1 MAELLAFGALSLYWA
16 GIFWVLWKLARYE
29 HPPAPARH
37 PDRGPALPPSAAGEP
52 GPKRVRLVLESGE
65 TVELLDFSGVARTSS
80 EQPLPLE
87 LGPVEAPS
95 PTAREVIAARP
106 HWWSADTTPE
116 AFAVPRALWV
126 APSFLLLYAGLSAAI
141 VPLLS
146 SLTEWYAGALAVVT
160 GRQRWELLAMG
171 GSLSFRPF
179 LALLILLLS
188 IFAVGSWA
196 QRLKLLLFAWT
207 LYAATILLVDA
218 TLVRYHDLWTPWPF
232 APVGGIVAGLAGLVV
247 IIVTVFSRYLLPTGI
262 RVLPRRRRS
271 RLFLLVF
278 LTCVG
283 LAIAITVGFSWAREE
298 YFDGLHIRFIGGLDS
313 NLVIFLLALVILLFV
328 ASATLEHGKPT
339 HGPRLSVAFLIPAHN
354 EARDLGECIRAID
367 AAAAGYGGDCEL
379 YVVDNDSS
387 DDTARVARA
396 ALAKCHNIKGDVL
409 HCPTPGKAR
418 ALNLGLSRITQDVVI
433 RIDADTMVSPSLL
446 DAVLPWFWDES
457 VGGVSGL
464 PLPNEATP
472 RWLYPLRIAEVYYGV
487 AFLRVAQGAADAIM
501 VMPGMI
507 AAYRR
512 ALVEELG
519 GFAEGINGEDADIT
533 MRIGRL
539 GYRIVTD
546 LDVHVRTEVP
556 ETLAHL
562 REQRQRWARGLFHM
576 AGRNMS
582 IIWMRQGLRGL
593 WILPWSIFNASRRS
607 MMIPILV
614 CAFVVELLDPT
625 VFALREISVVA
636 GFLIGLQL
644 VVISVL
650 LLAYRQFAAM
660 PFVPAYLLFRMF
672 RAYTAFET
680 LLTLRLKQ
688 STAGAGAATTPG
700 GGLSGARP
708 ST

>member
-1 MAELLAFGALSLYWA
+1 MTELLLLGAFCLYWA
-16 GIFWVLWKLARYE
+16 GFLWVLWWITLHE
-29 HPPAPARH
+29 GSPPVVVAP
-37 PDRGPALPPSAAGEP
+37 
-52 GPKRVRLVLESGE
+52 
-65 TVELLDFSGVARTSS
+65 
-80 EQPLPLE
+80 
-87 LGPVEAPS
+87 
-95 PTAREVIAARP
+95 P
-106 HWWSADTTPE
+106 HWWSADTAPE
-116 AFAVPRALWV
+116 AFAVRRPLWV
-126 APSFLLLYAGLSAAI
+126 APSFLLLFAGLSAAI

-146 SLTEWYAGALAVVT
+146 SMTEWYAEALAVVT
-160 GRQRWELLAMG
+160 GKQRWELLAQG

-188 IFAVGSWA
+188 LFAVGSWA
-196 QRLKLLLFAWT
+196 LRVKLLLFAWT

-218 TLVRYHDLWTPWPF
+218 TLVRYHDQWTPWPF
-232 APVGGIVAGLAGLVV
+232 APVGGIVAGLTGLLV
-247 IIVTVFSRYLLPTGI
+247 IIVTVFARYLLPTGI

-271 RLFLLVF
+271 RLFLWVF
-278 LTCVG
+278 LASIV

-298 YFDGLHIRFIGGLDS
+298 FFDGLHIRFIGGLDS
-313 NLVIFLLALVILLFV
+313 NLVIFLLALVIMLFA
-328 ASATLEHGKPT
+328 ASATVEHGRPT
-339 HGPRLSVAFLIPAHN
+339 QGPRLSVAFLIPAHN
-354 EARDLGECIRAID
+354 EARDLHECIRAID
-367 AAAAGYGGDCEL
+367 VAAAGYPGGCTL
-379 YVVDNDSS
+379 YVVDNNSS
-387 DDTARVARA
+387 DDTVEVARE
-396 ALAKCHNIKGDVL
+396 ALARCHNVKGRVL
-409 HCPTPGKAR
+409 LCPTPGKAH
-418 ALNLGLSRITQDVVI
+418 ALNLGLSRISEDIVI
-433 RIDADTMVSPSLL
+433 RIDADTIVGPSML
-446 DAVLPWFWDES
+446 DAVVPWFWDES

-464 PLPNEATP
+464 PLPREATP

-512 ALVEELG
+512 RLVEELG
-519 GFAEGINGEDADIT
+519 GIAEGINGEDADIT

-546 LDVHVRTEVP
+546 LDVRVQTEVP
-556 ETLAHL
+556 ETIAHL

-582 IIWMRQGLRGL
+582 TIWMRQGLRGV

-614 CAFVVELLDPT
+614 CAVVVEFLDPT

-636 GFLIGLQL
+636 GFLVGLQL
-644 VVISVL
+644 VVVSVL
-650 LLAYRQFAAM
+650 LLANRQFAAI

-680 LLTLRLKQ
+680 LLTLRLKPA
-688 STAGAGAATTPG
+688 TADAGAATTPG
-700 GGLSGARP
+700 GRLSGAQP

>member
-1 MAELLAFGALSLYWA
+1 MTELLLFGALSLYWA
-16 GIFWVLWKLARYE
+16 GILWVLWKLARYE
-29 HPPAPARH
+29 RSPAPER
-37 PDRGPALPPSAAGEP
+37 E
-52 GPKRVRLVLESGE
+52 
-65 TVELLDFSGVARTSS
+65 GVATH
-80 EQPLPLE
+80 PY
-87 LGPVEAPS
+87 
-95 PTAREVIAARP
+95 
-106 HWWSADTTPE
+106 WWSADTTPE
-116 AFAVPRALWV
+116 AFAVPRPLWV
-126 APSFLLLYAGLSAAI
+126 APSFLLLFAGLSAAI

-146 SLTEWYAGALAVVT
+146 SLTKWYAEALAVVT
-160 GRQRWELLAMG
+160 GKQRWELLAMG

-188 IFAVGSWA
+188 AFAAGSWA
-196 QRLKLLLFAWT
+196 QRFKLLLFAWT

-218 TLVRYHDLWTPWPF
+218 TLVRYHDQWTPWPF
-232 APVGGIVAGLAGLVV
+232 APVGGIVAGLTGLLI
-247 IIVTVFSRYLLPTGI
+247 IIVTVFARYLLPTGI

-271 RLFLLVF
+271 RAYLLVF
-278 LTCVG
+278 LACVA
-283 LAIAITVGFSWAREE
+283 LAIAIAVGFSWAREE

-313 NLVIFLLALVILLFV
+313 NLVIFLVALVSLLFV
-328 ASATLEHGKPT
+328 ASATLKHRRPT
-339 HGPRLSVAFLIPAHN
+339 HGPPLSVAFLIPAHN
-354 EARDLGECIRAID
+354 ETRDLGECIQAID
-367 AAAAGYGGDCEL
+367 AAAAAHPDGCTL
-379 YVVDNDSS
+379 YVVDNSSS
-387 DDTARVARA
+387 DDTVEVARE
-396 ALAKCHNIKGDVL
+396 ALASCHTVEGHVL
-409 HCPTPGKAR
+409 LCPTPGKAH
-418 ALNLGLSRITQDVVI
+418 ALNLGLSRITEDIVI
-433 RIDADTMVSPSLL
+433 RIDADTMVTPSML
-446 DAVLPWFWDES
+446 DAVVPWFWDES

-487 AFLRVAQGAADAIM
+487 AFLRVAQGAVDAIM

-546 LDVHVRTEVP
+546 LDVRVRTEVP

-582 IIWMRQGLRGL
+582 TIWMGQGLRGV
-593 WILPWSIFNASRRS
+593 WILPWSIFNASRRT

-614 CAFVVELLDPT
+614 CALAVELLDPS

-636 GFLIGLQL
+636 GFLVGLQL
-644 VVISVL
+644 VVVSVL
-650 LLAYRQFAAM
+650 LLAYRQFAAI

-680 LLTLRLKQ
+680 LLTLRLKPA
-688 STAGAGAATTPG
+688 TAGPAAATTP
-700 GGLSGARP
+700 ARG
-708 ST
+708 